1 VIDQLAVRVSD
12 NKVGLLVKEGGEF
25 VFNYDPLIQSAEF
38 ISLTMPVRVKGYI
51 HSQLLPIFEMN
62 LPEGYLLSLLKK
74 QFSKLTDTDDFGL
87 LHLLSP
93 SIRGRLHYAGLADE
107 ALSLTLDDVLHAEQP
122 GLFSELVERFALR
135 SPLSGVQP
143 KVLIQVA
150 NKASLKL
157 DDYIVKAWGPDYPQL
172 ALNEFFCMSVLK
184 EAGVA
189 VPDFYLSDDEA
200 LFVVKRFDIS
210 KEGLYL
216 GFEDMCVLQA
226 KQRDDKYMGSYEQV
240 AKTIKLFTSADFK
253 MASLHQFFKMVVL
266 NNMLQNGDAHL
277 KNFGL
282 IYDDENTVRLAPAYD
297 VVCTTAYIKNDIAA
311 LTLLGS
317 KKWWGRE
324 FLIRFGVEACD
335 LTAKQAGEL
344 YKDCEMALRS
354 VHVKVLER
362 LAFELNDE
370 KRVLL
375 EYVASMM
382 EKSWGELA

>member
-1 VIDQLAVRVSD
+1 MVDQLTVQVNH
-12 NKVGLLVKEGGEF
+12 NKAGLLDKEGGEF
-25 VFNYDPLIQSAEF
+25 VFNYDPLIQPTEF
-38 ISLTMPVRVKGYI
+38 ISLTMPVRAKGYA
-51 HSQLLPIFEMN
+51 HPQLFPIFEMN

-74 QFSKLTDTDDFGL
+74 QFTKLTDTDDFGL

-93 SIRGRLHYAGLADE
+93 SIRGRLHYADRTDE
-107 ALSLTLDDVLHAEQP
+107 LRPLTLDDVLHSKQHE
-122 GLFSELVERFALR
+122 LFSELVERFALR

-143 KVLIQVA
+143 KVLVQVE
-150 NKASLKL
+150 NKMSLKI
-157 DDYIVKAWGPDYPQL
+157 DDYIVKAWGQDYPHL

-184 EAGVA
+184 EAGIA
-189 VPDFYLSDDEA
+189 VPEFYLSDDEA
-200 LFVVKRFDIS
+200 LFVMKRFDIN
-210 KEGLYL
+210 KEGFCL

-226 KQRDDKYMGSYEQV
+226 KQRDDKYVGSYEQV
-240 AKTIKLFTSADFK
+240 AKTIKLFTSAGFK

-282 IYDDENTVRLAPAYD
+282 IYENENSVRLAPAYD

-324 FLIRFGVEACD
+324 FLIRFGMETCY

-344 YKDCEMALRS
+344 YKDCEVALRS
-354 VHVKVLER
+354 IRVKVLER
-362 LAFELNDE
+362 LSVEQDGE
-370 KRVLL
+370 KRGLL
-375 EYVASMM
+375 EH
-382 EKSWGELA
+382 LAGVMAR